1 MSKLKNIF
9 INGDCLKELE
19 KINNESIDLIITS
32 PPYHNL
38 RVYSNDPADLSNC
51 ESYEEYYY
59 LLGLVI
65 EECHRVLKKGGKFVI
80 QFEDYNYTLGR
91 DNKRGKECLVG
102 NINEIFLEK
111 GFTLWTE
118 AIWEKY
124 TAQRAML
131 ADGALWYRNLKDKDT
146 QLASNWGYVYCYRKE
161 GETEKIT
168 GADITLEEWAEWAN
182 GVWKIPNSGI
192 GHTTPFAEKLVE
204 RCIKLWSN
212 PNDTVLDPF
221 AGAGTVNY
229 VAIKNNRNA
238 IGIELKK
245 EFYDLAY
252 EKRFNK
258 LTDEDCELTDTKE
271 MVTERFL
278 TEKLKAEQSKEEK
291 KKEAEEKKELT
302 KKKKDIREE
311 IKELEAQLIALGIK
325 KSEIK
330 KIKETANKVK

>member
-1 MSKLKNIF
+1 MTKLKNVW

-19 KINNESIDLIITS
+19 KLQNESIDMIITS

-59 LLGLVI
+59 LLGLVV
-65 EECHRVLKKGGKFVI
+65 EQCHRILKKGGKFVI

-91 DNKRGKECLVG
+91 DGKRGKENLVG
-102 NINEIFLEK
+102 DINKIFLEK
-111 GFTLWTE
+111 GFNLWTE
-118 AIWEKY
+118 AIWRKY

-146 QLASNWGYVYCYRKE
+146 QLASNWGYVYCYRKD
-161 GETEKIT
+161 GESEKIV
-168 GADITLEEWAEWAN
+168 GADISLEEWAEWAD
-182 GVWKIPNSGI
+182 GVWNISNSGI

-212 PNDTVLDPF
+212 PNDTILDPF
-221 AGAGTVNY
+221 AGGGTVNY
-229 VAIKNNRNA
+229 SAIKNNRNA

-245 EFYDLAY
+245 EFYDLAQT
-252 EKRFNK
+252 ERFNK
-258 LTDEDCELTDTKE
+258 LTEEDFELTDSKE
-271 MVTERFL
+271 QLTERFL
-278 TEKLKAEQSKEEK
+278 AEKAKAEAG
-291 KKEAEEKKELT
+291 KEAKKAEVEEKKELT
-302 KKKKDIREE
+302 KKKKDLRQE
-311 IKELEAQLIALGIK
+311 IKDLETQLNVLGMK

-330 KIKETANKVK
+330 KLKDNSIVD